1 MMKKKELDIFDILE
15 PATIHIKEY
24 SNQTAPFTS
33 DTWVDSG
40 DYTIHE
46 IARVLPN
53 QLSFIYALL
62 YEFPHLLPSEKC
74 SPGRIQELIFL
85 DVMERLRNKTKRD
98 YILERKIKQ
107 LWTENGGIVP
117 AKLKRGR

>member
-1 MMKKKELDIFDILE
+1 MKKKVLDILDILE

-24 SNQTAPFTS
+24 SNQTVPLS
-33 DTWVDSG
+33 KYLWIDSG
-40 DYTIHE
+40 DYTIQE
-46 IARVLPN
+46 IARLLPH

-62 YEFPHLLPSEKC
+62 HEFPHLLPSDKN

-85 DVMERLRNKTKRD
+85 DVMERLRNKSKRD

-117 AKLKRGR
+117 ARLKRGR